1 MEQSNKYPVKPLTLN
16 VPQMRFAAIQPKES
30 VQIWG
35 RATGKSTIIAWLMHM
50 IVRTMPRA
58 AWTITGAT
66 YQAILTRTLP
76 STRASLERLG
86 YYHGVH
92 YFIGK
97 KPSAAYGFAEPYQPP
112 FKYDNAIIFRN
123 GTLFHLVSQDK
134 GGGSA
139 RGLNTDGAICDESL
153 LLDKN
158 KFDQEVSTTIRGNY
172 QYFDKCRLHG
182 GVHHFTSMPYGSSW
196 LLNAGEYYERD
207 GNDIKLV
214 RAKLIEMQIAF
225 IDEKDPRKRMKLWP
239 EIDALNKRIR
249 YYPDKNGFLYSEA
262 NAFDNLKGNIIKLN
276 YLEAE
281 RRKLTDYVYRVEVLN
296 QRTDKVEG
304 GFYANLDPA
313 VHTYTS
319 FDNDYLKTL
328 ALDTNYQVKLEDAT
342 SLQDADC
349 KSNMPL
355 RIAVDWGAK
364 ITCMTVAQ
372 QELQQLNLL
381 KDLYVKAPLILD
393 DLAKNFCRYYANHI
407 CKEVYF
413 HYDHTGNSRQANSD
427 QTYAEQFAKILRNNG
442 WTVYMVSKGAAPE
455 HKDKY
460 LLISRLLKELDPRH
474 PRLRFNKHNCKH
486 LLLSMSLAPVT
497 EVMGVVKK
505 NKNSERS
512 STVPAEQ
519 ATHLSDTFDILVWG
533 LYQQLLSSM
542 PVFTD
547 NLYRK

>member
-1 MEQSNKYPVKPLTLN
+1 MELENKFQTKPLSLN
-16 VPQMRFAAIQPKES
+16 VPQLRFAATQPKES

-50 IVRTMPRA
+50 IVKTMPRA

-86 YYHGVH
+86 YHHGVH

-97 KPSAAYGFAEPYQPP
+97 KPGPAYGFAEPYQPP

-182 GVHHFTSMPYGSSW
+182 GVHHFTSMPYSSSW

-214 RAKLIEMQIAF
+214 RAKLIEMQLAF
-225 IDEKDPRKRMKLWP
+225 IDEKDPRKRLALWP
-239 EIDALNKRIR
+239 EIDRLNKRIK

-262 NAFDNLKGNIIKLN
+262 NVFDNLTNIKLK

-281 RRKLTDYVYRVEVLN
+281 RRKLTDYVYKVEVLN
-296 QRTDKVEG
+296 MRTDKVEG

-319 FDNDYLKTL
+319 FDNDYLKGL
-328 ALDTNYQVKLEDAT
+328 ALDTNYQVKLTDT
-342 SLQDADC
+342 DSRQDSDC
-349 KSNMPL
+349 KANMPL

-364 ITCMTVAQ
+364 ITCMTVAR
-372 QELQQLNLL
+372 QELLQLNLL
-381 KDLYVKAPLILD
+381 KDIFVKAPLILD
-393 DLAKNFCRYYANHI
+393 HLAKEFCRYYTTTSAKRCI
-407 CKEVYF
+407 STTTTPAT
-413 HYDHTGNSRQANSD
+413 TGRP
-427 QTYAEQFAKILRNNG
+427 
-442 WTVYMVSKGAAPE
+442 TV
-455 HKDKY
+455 
-460 LLISRLLKELDPRH
+460 I
-474 PRLRFNKHNCKH
+474 
-486 LLLSMSLAPVT
+486 
-497 EVMGVVKK
+497 
-505 NKNSERS
+505 
-512 STVPAEQ
+512 
-519 ATHLSDTFDILVWG
+519 
-533 LYQQLLSSM
+533 
-542 PVFTD
+542 
-547 NLYRK
+547 

>member
-1 MEQSNKYPVKPLTLN
+1 
-16 VPQMRFAAIQPKES
+16 
-30 VQIWG
+30 
-35 RATGKSTIIAWLMHM
+35 
-50 IVRTMPRA
+50 MPRA

-86 YYHGVH
+86 YHHGVH

-97 KPSAAYGFAEPYQPP
+97 KPDASYGFAEPYQPP
-112 FKYDNAIIFRN
+112 HKYNNAIIFRN

-153 LLDKN
+153 MLDKE

-182 GVHHFTSMPYGSSW
+182 GVHHFTSMPYGASW
-196 LLNAGEYYERD
+196 LLNAGDYYDRD
-207 GNDIKLV
+207 GHDIKLA
-214 RAKLIEMQIAF
+214 RAQLLEMQIAF
-225 IDEKDPRKRMKLWP
+225 IDEKDPRKRMALWP
-239 EIDALNKRIR
+239 EMNALNKRIS

-262 NAFDNLKGNIIKLN
+262 NVFDNLTNIKLK
-276 YLEAE
+276 YLENE
-281 RRKLTDYVYRVEVLN
+281 RRKLDDYIFRVEVLN
-296 QRTDKVEG
+296 MRTDKVQG

-313 VHTYTS
+313 KHVYTA
-319 FDNDYLKTL
+319 FDNDHLRLVGLDGQQLLK
-328 ALDTNYQVKLEDAT
+328 AEQLD
-342 SLQDADC
+342 SRQDADC
-349 KSNMPL
+349 KSHLPV

-364 ITCMTVAQ
+364 INCMVVAQ
-372 QELQQLNLL
+372 QELLQLNLL
-381 KDLYVKAPLILD
+381 NALFVKAPLILD
-393 DLAKNFCRYYANHI
+393 DLAKEFCRYYEYHL

-413 HYDHTGNSRQANSD
+413 HYDHTGNNRQANSD
-427 QTYAEQFAKILRNNG
+427 LTYAEQFAKILRSKG
-442 WTVYMVSKGAAPE
+442 WTVYMVSKGAPPE

-460 LLISRLLKELDPRH
+460 LLIARLLKELDPRH
-474 PRLRFNKHNCKH
+474 PRLRFNKHNCKY
-486 LLLSMSLAPVT
+486 LLLSMSLAPVA
-497 EVMGVVKK
+497 EVMGIIKK

-533 LYQQLLSSM
+533 LYQHLLASM
-542 PVFTD
+542 PAFMD
-547 NLYRK
+547 NVYGK